1 MVKLHK
7 AQMDPGARL
16 AREMQDRVNDGRLR
30 ELEGLRRR
38 MAHVADD
45 DDYYSDE
52 KMKERFRQEP
62 PDEFVC
68 GVALPKTNGVRWWT
82 PAGCPPWLELIF
94 MGVQWFQTMSIF
106 AYPVFLYRSFGLVPL
121 LLRIWLIVPLGQH
134 LEYSFMDSGANKGT
148 AFGTVQCLYV
158 ASYLFAATV
167 DRDDWPVLG
176 YCLLFVMYLW
186 AVGFGTCLLEASIGR
201 SLWAACA
208 VYTQLLCSIVRRV
221 RDRTWPGILTGRYAL
236 LALVLLGTWI
246 ALGYL
251 GHALEA
257 REKEKKSRW
266 DRDERGRELRK
277 RLAQLLGVTE
287 EDLDEIA
294 KPGDGASAEV
304 VAKRLGE
311 RLRMGNE
318 DRRARADAEQ
328 RVKDAG
334 REIHKELAKLNA
346 QVAAARREASEARQG
361 VVELGGR
368 RFAVEGPGGAE
379 GLNTFLRNA
388 EEFNKASEAKAAA
401 AANAPRD
408 VRDARELRVGREL
421 AAHLF
426 RTDPETMRRLR
437 RRHEDDE
444 PTDTEPKPRVAPGA
458 VPVTTV
464 RGPDG
469 SMRVKGAR
477 VLFHGANNDASPS
490 ESSEETASDDSGDDE
505 DDEGIRPWDP
515 D

>member
-16 AREMQDRVNDGRLR
+16 AREMQERVNDGRLR

-38 MAHVADD
+38 MQHVADD

-106 AYPVFLYRSFGLVPL
+106 AYPVFLYKSFGLVPL

-176 YCLLFVMYLW
+176 YCLLFVVYLW
-186 AVGFGTCLLEASIGR
+186 CVGFGTCLLEASIGR

-221 RDRTWPGILTGRYAL
+221 RDRTWPSIPTGRYAL
-236 LALVLLGTWI
+236 AALVLVATWI
-246 ALGYL
+246 GLGHL

-266 DRDERGRELRK
+266 DRDEQGRELRK

-334 REIHKELAKLNA
+334 REIHNELKRLNA
-346 QVAAARREASEARQG
+346 VVAATARREPREARPEAKDDLTT
-361 VVELGGR
+361 VKLGGR

-401 AANAPRD
+401 AANKVRPRD
-408 VRDARELRVGREL
+408 PRTARERWMDRETAKHIPEFQRIL
-421 AAHLF
+421 EGA
-426 RTDPETMRRLR
+426 RRRDPKAIRQLRRLNG
-437 RRHEDDE
+437 EDVE
-444 PTDTEPKPRVAPGA
+444 
-458 VPVTTV
+458 
-464 RGPDG
+464 
-469 SMRVKGAR
+469 
-477 VLFHGANNDASPS
+477 SPS
-490 ESSEETASDDSGDDE
+490 ESESAETASDNSLDDDE
-505 DDEGIRPWDP
+505 DGGIRPWDP